1 VAASTQGR
9 KLEGPKAS
17 AVRVPW
23 TVRAGSQRGWQWE
36 KTVYHQPGMERSR
49 FFLSCSSSYP
59 IVTSSVIRY
68 DPSEEMN
75 RKAREKLR
83 DEAAESA
90 FRVPKRD
97 WRGVSY
103 SHLLPLGARFGN
115 SVGFD
120 GDHEVE
126 DYEVGVVDDP
136 TMKQGKY
143 GIVSRGDDTLGPV
156 VVSILGFAEMRDL
169 KAELNEQW
177 REKNPDQPPSL
188 TLSKIRN
195 LKAEALEMCHRVC
208 GLEVSTVAFAC
219 VYLERLIIERIVTKA
234 NRRVTMAACLVLA
247 FKFNEPIYLE
257 SQIPEK
263 AAEGRFRNPRLSMLM
278 ECFESEWQITPDQV
292 LGAEFGVFARL
303 KFRLHCEASDVA
315 HHFQRLLKQA
325 FINQTAREYLGDEVI
340 FWEWQNFSQWQT
352 TRGTSGPPV
361 VDKRSLAAL
370 SGGKKKSNL
379 GSSATGAGPQW
390 WRRKLSAA
398 AASSPPAILNP
409 IASPP
414 PDEALPPRADPRQQP
429 PQKPN
434 LKGAG
439 TNAPPPPQRPPPSDL
454 GK

>member
-1 VAASTQGR
+1 
-9 KLEGPKAS
+9 
-17 AVRVPW
+17 
-23 TVRAGSQRGWQWE
+23 
-36 KTVYHQPGMERSR
+36 
-49 FFLSCSSSYP
+49 
-59 IVTSSVIRY
+59 
-68 DPSEEMN
+68 MN

-234 NRRVTMAACLVLA
+234 NRRVTMVMIATERFGQNARASAPSRSFLHYSFFKACAYTSPNSRPRVWFSRSNSMSRFTSRA
-247 FKFNEPIYLE
+247 KFPRRPPREGFAIRASPCSWNAL
-257 SQIPEK
+257 K
-263 AAEGRFRNPRLSMLM
+263 ANG
-278 ECFESEWQITPDQV
+278 
-292 LGAEFGVFARL
+292 
-303 KFRLHCEASDVA
+303 RLHRTRSW
-315 HHFQRLLKQA
+315 
-325 FINQTAREYLGDEVI
+325 AR
-340 FWEWQNFSQWQT
+340 
-352 TRGTSGPPV
+352 
-361 VDKRSLAAL
+361 
-370 SGGKKKSNL
+370 
-379 GSSATGAGPQW
+379 SSASL
-390 WRRKLSAA
+390 R
-398 AASSPPAILNP
+398 ASSFVF
-409 IASPP
+409 IA
-414 PDEALPPRADPRQQP
+414 R
-429 PQKPN
+429 PQTWPTTSS
-434 LKGAG
+434 AF
-439 TNAPPPPQRPPPSDL
+439 
-454 GK
+454 